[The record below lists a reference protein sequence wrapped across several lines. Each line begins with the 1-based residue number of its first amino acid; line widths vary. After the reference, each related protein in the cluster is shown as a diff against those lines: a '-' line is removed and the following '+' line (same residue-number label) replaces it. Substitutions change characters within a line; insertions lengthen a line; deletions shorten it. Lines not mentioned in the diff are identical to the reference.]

1 MSIRFMDVMYVLW
14 LYLLIGLIWAGAEK
28 LFYGV
33 STPRLI
39 DDVVA
44 DHLGCRLIYLV
55 SIVGSIIN
63 GR

>member
-1 MSIRFMDVMYVLW
+1 MDVMYVLW

-44 DHLGCRLIYLV
+44 IILAVVLYISFRLWARL
-55 SIVGSIIN
+55 
-63 GR
+63 